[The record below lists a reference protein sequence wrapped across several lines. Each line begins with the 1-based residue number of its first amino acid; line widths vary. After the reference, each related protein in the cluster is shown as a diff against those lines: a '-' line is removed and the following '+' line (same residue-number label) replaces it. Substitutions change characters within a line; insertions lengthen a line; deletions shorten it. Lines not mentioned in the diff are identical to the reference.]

1 MYARDLSIHFSFPFL
16 PKNSARFVKAN
27 NPIKLHSRSLQFH
40 QVAYFLRNLRAASA
54 SLSASMATGSWK
66 EVLSPALT
74 STSEPPPI
82 FDGTTRLYISY
93 SCPYAQRV
101 WITRNCKG
109 LQDKIKLVPI
119 DLQNRPTWYKE
130 KVYPPNKVPSMEH
143 DNEVKGESL
152 DLVKYIDSNFDG
164 PSLFPDDPAKKE
176 LAEELFAYTDS
187 FNKALVSLFKGDAN
201 EAGTAL
207 DFIETSLSKYNDGPF
222 FLGQFSLVDI
232 VYAPF
237 IERFQPAL
245 LDVRKYDITEGRPN
259 LAAWIEEMN
268 KIEAYDQTR
277 RDPKEMLKPARN
289 AFWLISEVCC
299 CHEV

>member
-1 MYARDLSIHFSFPFL
+1 MTGTLAFLSELRDIVPCSVGL
-16 PKNSARFVKAN
+16 PNGEKTLAVKEGTVLLGGDLKLQRVLYVPNLNCNLISVSQLLNDSNLVIQLTNKICAIQDLNSRNLIGAGEQREG
-27 NPIKLHSRSLQFH
+27 L
-40 QVAYFLRNLRAASA
+40 YFLK
-54 SLSASMATGSWK
+54 G
-66 EVLSPALT
+66 VT
-74 STSEPPPI
+74 SVHA
-82 FDGTTRLYISY
+82 
-93 SCPYAQRV
+93 C
-101 WITRNCKG
+101 
-109 LQDKIKLVPI
+109 
-119 DLQNRPTWYKE
+119 
-130 KVYPPNKVPSMEH
+130 KVPSMEH

>member
-1 MYARDLSIHFSFPFL
+1 
-16 PKNSARFVKAN
+16 
-27 NPIKLHSRSLQFH
+27 
-40 QVAYFLRNLRAASA
+40 
-54 SLSASMATGSWK
+54 MATGSWK

-74 STSEPPPI
+74 STSDPPPI

-101 WITRNCKG
+101 WITRNC
-109 LQDKIKLVPI
+109 
-119 DLQNRPTWYKE
+119 
-130 KVYPPNKVPSMEH
+130 KVPSMEH

-164 PSLFPDDPAKKE
+164 PSLFPD
-176 LAEELFAYTDS
+176 
-187 FNKALVSLFKGDAN
+187 
-201 EAGTAL
+201 
-207 DFIETSLSKYNDGPF
+207 
-222 FLGQFSLVDI
+222 VDI
-232 VYAPF
+232 MYAPF

-245 LDVRKYDITEGRPN
+245 LDVRKYDITDGRPN

-268 KIEAYDQTR
+268 KIEAYNQTR
-277 RDPKEMLKPARN
+277 RDSKEMLKPARN

>member
-1 MYARDLSIHFSFPFL
+1 
-16 PKNSARFVKAN
+16 
-27 NPIKLHSRSLQFH
+27 
-40 QVAYFLRNLRAASA
+40 
-54 SLSASMATGSWK
+54 MATGSWK

-74 STSEPPPI
+74 TSEPPPI

-164 PSLFPDDPAKKE
+164 PSLFPD
-176 LAEELFAYTDS
+176 
-187 FNKALVSLFKGDAN
+187 
-201 EAGTAL
+201 
-207 DFIETSLSKYNDGPF
+207 
-222 FLGQFSLVDI
+222 VDI

-299 CHEV
+299 CHESDSLRSEFLFKSS